1 MYFVCFVVLHVKTGY
16 ECIQLIL
23 MREEFGNTR
32 EILKSDF
39 NPCTLI
45 IEVGRW
51 IEYYTSL
58 TTKKYE
64 FGGQMGNGVSHW

>member
-32 EILKSDF
+32 EILERDKDSVIS
-39 NPCTLI
+39 TLASSMI
-45 IEVGRW
+45 IEVGGK

-58 TTKKYE
+58 TTQE
-64 FGGQMGNGVSHW
+64 V